1 MTTTTSYIHTLYNN
15 DNDKYYDTI
24 WELNN
29 SNSIVDI
36 FINKRNYRILHT
48 SFHSFKNYIIEYCN
62 IRKDLLLCFDH
73 YYLMKRFHGNNT
85 TTTIITITT
94 ITIATMSVTIVTT
107 NTNVITIGWRKA
119 IKISKSLKRCI
130 KRYWK
135 IKKKKLFMW
144 WKYSSRWRTLR

>member
-1 MTTTTSYIHTLYNN
+1 MIYYQNISCYDDDNN
-15 DNDKYYDTI
+15 NNDKYYDTI

-73 YYLMKRFHGNNT
+73 YYLMKRFHGN
-85 TTTIITITT
+85 
-94 ITIATMSVTIVTT
+94 STT
-107 NTNVITIGWRKA
+107 NANINYYYYYHFYKCYLQLI
-119 IKISKSLKRCI
+119 LM
-130 KRYWK
+130 
-135 IKKKKLFMW
+135 L
-144 WKYSSRWRTLR
+144 LL